1 MMLPVFFR
9 VRTDIA
15 DLIELSTGE
24 KVNFLNDLLF
34 FLFSILLLF
43 FFTKRFGPVIYLK
56 NVTQGL
62 WFPWPIWT
70 RNHLQPLVPYHIL
83 LSSTKIMSC
92 LDEDLITVLIRAALY
107 RLNALTLRSD
117 QKETSPSNINRF
129 LSKKVMRRTTSIN

>member
-62 WFPWPIWT
+62 
-70 RNHLQPLVPYHIL
+70 
-83 LSSTKIMSC
+83 
-92 LDEDLITVLIRAALY
+92 
-107 RLNALTLRSD
+107 
-117 QKETSPSNINRF
+117 
-129 LSKKVMRRTTSIN
+129 

>member
-34 FLFSILLLF
+34 FFLFSILLLF

-62 WFPWPIWT
+62 
-70 RNHLQPLVPYHIL
+70 
-83 LSSTKIMSC
+83 
-92 LDEDLITVLIRAALY
+92 
-107 RLNALTLRSD
+107 
-117 QKETSPSNINRF
+117 
-129 LSKKVMRRTTSIN
+129 